1 MSEMAGQAQEKAGQA
16 AERARTQ
23 AVTSLGQ
30 ALGRARVG
38 VDQQSVVAGER
49 VNTVA
54 QRARLIGAE
63 LHRMGEH
70 TPARLAE
77 QGATRA
83 QQLGDWLKQ
92 LDADE
97 LTGYARRVQPGRAV
111 TAVEGFARRR
121 PLLALATGATLGF
134 LPARLI
140 KMSSSRR
147 QTASAPGFEGQG
159 DLSSQGL
166 GPSSADFA
174 PLDQPTGTGLGTGM
188 STGADVGS
196 VESAAPVEEATI
208 IRRERIAP
216 DEFGTGR

>member
-1 MSEMAGQAQEKAGQA
+1 MSEFAGQAQEKAGQA

-23 AVTSLGQ
+23 TVTSLGQ

-54 QRARLIGAE
+54 QRARLIAAE

-70 TPARLAE
+70 TPARLAD
-77 QGATRA
+77 QGATRV

-111 TAVEGFARRR
+111 TGVESFARRR

-147 QTASAPGFEGQG
+147 QSASAPALGGQADFTPQG
-159 DLSSQGL
+159 LSS
-166 GPSSADFA
+166 SSAEYA
-174 PLDQPTGTGLGTGM
+174 PLDQQSGMGTG
-188 STGADVGS
+188 AV
-196 VESAAPVEEATI
+196 VESGETTPLTDEPTI
-208 IRRERIAP
+208 IRRERISP
-216 DEFGTGR
+216 DVDDFGTGR

>member
-16 AERARTQ
+16 AQRARTQ

-77 QGATRA
+77 QGAARA

-97 LTGYARRVQPGRAV
+97 LTGYGRRVQPGRAV

-134 LPARLI
+134 LPARLL
-140 KMSSSRR
+140 KMSSGRR
-147 QTASAPGFEGQG
+147 QAAGGAALGGQG
-159 DLSSQGL
+159 DLSSPGL
-166 GPSSADFA
+166 EASAA
-174 PLDQPTGTGLGTGM
+174 PMPPLDQPVGMGTGDEV
-188 STGADVGS
+188 GAVGS
-196 VESAAPVEEATI
+196 APTIEEPTI
-208 IRRERIAP
+208 IRRERISP
-216 DEFGTGR
+216 DVDEFGTGR